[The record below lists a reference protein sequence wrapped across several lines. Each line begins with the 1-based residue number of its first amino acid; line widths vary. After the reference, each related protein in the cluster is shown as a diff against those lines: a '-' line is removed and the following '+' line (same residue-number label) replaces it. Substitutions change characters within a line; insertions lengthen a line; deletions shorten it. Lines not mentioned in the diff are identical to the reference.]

1 MKFVYLYSTIKM
13 MHGPINLRFTSIHLL
28 VRSNL
33 LVTSH
38 KTVTH
43 KLQSQIWVILFN
55 ILLLQTEVTPCL
67 MHLHKKLCRQQRKI
81 IEDSITLPFILR
93 FQYLRL
99 HNINGKMN
107 GGGWMRRNL
116 YGCSCVLN
124 RITSEFSCKMKTL
137 SQDSEYSSR
146 HVKSEFF

>member
-67 MHLHKKLCRQQRKI
+67 MHLHKTLCRQQRKI

-107 GGGWMRRNL
+107 VGG
-116 YGCSCVLN
+116 
-124 RITSEFSCKMKTL
+124 
-137 SQDSEYSSR
+137 
-146 HVKSEFF
+146 